1 MTSPEVQ
8 SAVTSKARRDPGRA
22 SFYPSQVRGGGGGE
36 EDLLAGTSGLKI
48 VVSYLQVSTLRIVGT
63 KTVFSYNL

>member
-22 SFYPSQVRGGGGGE
+22 SFYPSQVRGGGE